1 MESCSKCGGTTE
13 GFKCDVCGAE
23 ADVHVEDHSCG
34 GEHCMPKC
42 KACGEAQV
50 KCTCSQGASP
60 ITSKASPTRLFTSG
74 LLSISQ

>member
-1 MESCSKCGGTTE
+1 MYQLCKLEEGGDCMSECTTCGGPTE

-42 KACGEAQV
+42 QGCGEAQV
-50 KCTCSQGASP
+50 KCTCS
-60 ITSKASPTRLFTSG
+60 
-74 LLSISQ
+74 